1 MEVLTGAALLRAARK
16 RAAEVQDTHRSN
28 LAELKAKRA
37 AYIASWPLSD
47 AELARRIAK
56 IHAEYDHERAEM
68 MASFDRGLAAFSAA
82 TGIAAKW
89 ED

>member
-1 MEVLTGAALLRAARK
+1 MEALSGRQRLLAARK
-16 RAAEVQDTHRSN
+16 RAAEVHETHHSN
-28 LAELKAKRA
+28 LAELKARRV

-47 AELARRIAK
+47 ATLARKIAEMQA
-56 IHAEYDHERAEM
+56 IHDHDRAEM

-89 ED
+89 DQ

>member
-1 MEVLTGAALLRAARK
+1 MEALSGKQRLLAARK
-16 RAAEVQDTHRSN
+16 RAAEVHETHHSN
-28 LAELKAKRA
+28 LAELKARRA

-47 AELARRIAK
+47 AALAKRL
-56 IHAEYDHERAEM
+56 AEIKALHDHERAEM
-68 MASFDRGLAAFSAA
+68 MASFDRGLAAFIAT

>member
-1 MEVLTGAALLRAARK
+1 MEQLTGRQRLLAARK
-16 RAAEVQDTHRSN
+16 RAAEVHETHHSN
-28 LAELKAKRA
+28 LAELKARRA

-56 IHAEYDHERAEM
+56 IHGEYDHERAEM

-89 ED
+89 DD

>member
-47 AELARRIAK
+47 AALAKRL
-56 IHAEYDHERAEM
+56 AEIKVLHDHDRAEM
-68 MASFDRGLAAFSAA
+68 MASFDRGLTAFSAT

-89 ED
+89 DE